1 MFVPFM
7 VVQGTSGGTCRKAGH
22 QKRDLLRPFRI
33 PGAIGHLGD
42 YRRLAADRRALIL
55 LQNLWKP
62 VNKVLTCTENAEEP
76 NFTRR

>member
-1 MFVPFM
+1 V
-7 VVQGTSGGTCRKAGH
+7 AGDRAH
-22 QKRDLLRPFRI
+22 ASERRPVASIGVLDIRPFRI

-76 NFTRR
+76 EVSTTWAK